1 MASNEPRRCRPAL
14 AACKQMVGEAEA
26 HDAEDK
32 KRRELADEKNKAES
46 LRYSVSKSL
55 ANSKAKLP
63 VNVAEDVQAKLDA
76 LETAAKGD
84 DLEAIKTASN
94 DLQTAAMKIGEA
106 AYSARQTPAGTTSAG
121 TSSAD
126 GPDDETVEAEVVDD

>member
-1 MASNEPRRCRPAL
+1 MQTSL
-14 AACKQMVGEAEA
+14 AACKQMVGAAEA
-26 HDAEDK
+26 HAAEDK

-55 ANSKAKLP
+55 AGSKAKLP
-63 VNVAEDVQAKLDA
+63 VDVVEDVQAKLDA
-76 LETAAKGD
+76 LEAAAKGD

-106 AYSARQTPAGTTSAG
+106 VYSYSARQTPAGTTSDG

>member
-1 MASNEPRRCRPAL
+1 MQTSL
-14 AACKQMVGEAEA
+14 AACRQIVGEAEA
-26 HDAEDK
+26 HAAEDK

-76 LETAAKGD
+76 LEAAARGD
-84 DLEAIKTASN
+84 DLAAIKTAAN

-106 AYSARQTPAGTTSAG
+106 VYTDRRTPAGATSGG
-121 TSSAD
+121 TDSAD

>member
-1 MASNEPRRCRPAL
+1 MQTSL
-14 AACKQMVGEAEA
+14 AACRQIVGEAEA
-26 HDAEDK
+26 HAAEDK

-63 VNVAEDVQAKLDA
+63 VDVVEDVQAKLDA
-76 LETAAKGD
+76 LEAAAKGD

-94 DLQTAAMKIGEA
+94 DLQTAAMKMGEA
-106 AYSARQTPAGTTSAG
+106 VYSARQTPAGTTSDG